1 MNSLVLLVLLIPAV
15 GGSLILSDYDDIY
28 AQSTDFQLPSL
39 SFNNPYSDMPTNMQN
54 SLSELG
60 DIDEEVDSQVNE
72 IIKPTFQNPLE
83 KSETKDNDEGSPA
96 NQETETG
103 IGGNDLDTPTPTPTT
118 TSGSGGGAGDVY
130 VVDYSNIRIQKFNT
144 QGDFISKWDTKG
156 KADGQFGVPHGVD
169 VD

>member
-1 MNSLVLLVLLIPAV
+1 ILVFLIPAV

-39 SFNNPYSDMPTNMQN
+39 SFSTPYSDMPTNLQG

-83 KSETKDNDEGSPA
+83 KSETKDNEDDTRA
-96 NQETETG
+96 NHATGVG
-103 IGGNDLDTPTPTPTT
+103 IGGDDLDTPTATPAA

-130 VVDYSNIRIQKFNT
+130 VVDYNNIRIQKF
-144 QGDFISKWDTKG
+144 
-156 KADGQFGVPHGVD
+156 
-169 VD
+169 

>member
-60 DIDEEVDSQVNE
+60 DIDKEVDSQVNE
-72 IIKPTFQNPLE
+72 IIKPTFQNPIE
-83 KSETKDNDEGSPA
+83 KSETKDNQDEGSPA

-103 IGGNDLDTPTPTPTT
+103 IGGNDLDRYPP
-118 TSGSGGGAGDVY
+118 V
-130 VVDYSNIRIQKFNT
+130 RRR
-144 QGDFISKWDTKG
+144 
-156 KADGQFGVPHGVD
+156 
-169 VD
+169 